1 MKKRILAIFLCL
13 ILTVSLATAV
23 AAESIVIPPGGF
35 FPQPNVPNTPIQ
47 PEPDD
52 TPVPDNTTM
61 MLQIPIGKVVT
72 LGGNTAPQRT
82 TFTFN
87 ATPSDE
93 RYGHSSSTGLWDV
106 RNYTVSVNGEGTFNC
121 VMTIQIEKA
130 DFHFLTDNHGFF
142 ITETDDEQPGWKY
155 DETRWFLQP
164 HYEWN
169 DAAGEYQQPGGW
181 DCYNKFTVRNGRV
194 SFNPDDAQGGLGFV
208 NLYTENTA
216 PVTEPTYKPATLNK
230 TDHFAFLKGYP
241 GGGFAPGKNM
251 SRAEVT
257 TMFARLLTEQM
268 EANKSYPASFS
279 DVTSAH
285 WAANYIGYMEQF
297 GIVRGYSNGTF
308 RPNAP
313 ITRAEFAAI
322 CCRFEQLTD
331 GAAAFTD
338 VPASHWAA
346 KSIAYAATRGWVT
359 GYADGTFKPGN
370 NITRAEVAAVTCR
383 LLERSADIEYIRAHL
398 KELPRVFAD
407 MNEQHW
413 AYWYVMEAANGHDYT
428 KSGNTETWL
437 RTYP

>member
-1 MKKRILAIFLCL
+1 MRKQILAIFLCL

-23 AAESIVIPPGGF
+23 AAEEFTVTLPPESNF
-35 FPQPNVPNTPIQ
+35 LPLNRPEQ

-52 TPVPDNTTM
+52 ENWIVT
-61 MLQIPIGKVVT
+61 LQIPIIKIVE
-72 LGGNTAPQRT
+72 LGGNSSPAQT
-82 TFTFN
+82 TFTFY
-87 ATPSDE
+87 ATPSDQ
-93 RYGHSSSTGLWDV
+93 RYGRSSETGLWEV
-106 RNYTVSVNGEGTFNC
+106 QNCTVSVNGEGTFNC
-121 VMTIQIEKA
+121 VMTIRIDKR
-130 DFHFLTDNHGFF
+130 DFHYLTDNHGIF
-142 ITETDDEQPGWKY
+142 IGEAYDGQNGWTY
-155 DETRWFLQP
+155 DKTRWFLQP
-164 HYEWN
+164 HYELREDPYEDPWT
-169 DAAGEYQQPGGW
+169 GSW
-181 DCYNKFTVRNGRV
+181 DCYNKFEVTEDGVR
-194 SFNPDDAQGGLGFV
+194 FDPDDAQGGLGFV
-208 NLYTENTA
+208 NTYTENT
-216 PVTEPTYKPATLNK
+216 YKTATLNK

-383 LLERSADIEYIRAHL
+383 LLERNADKEYIRAHL

>member
-13 ILTVSLATAV
+13 ILSLTLAAAV
-23 AAESIVIPPGGF
+23 AAEEFIVILPPGSNIL
-35 FPQPNVPNTPIQ
+35 PPNQPEQ

-52 TPVPDNTTM
+52 EDRIVT
-61 MLQIPIGKVVT
+61 LQIPITKVVT

-93 RYGHSSSTGLWDV
+93 RYGRSSDTGLWEV
-106 RNYTVSVNGEGTFNC
+106 RNCTVSVSGEGTFNC
-121 VMTIQIEKA
+121 VMTIRIEKE
-130 DFHFLTDNHGFF
+130 DFHFLTDKEGII
-142 ITETDDEQPGWKY
+142 ITETDDEQPGWTY
-155 DETRWFLQP
+155 DETSWFIQP

-169 DAAGEYQQPGGW
+169 DNKLKWTGSW
-181 DCYNKFTVRNGRV
+181 DCYNDFKVTEDGVL
-194 SFNPDDAQGGLGFV
+194 FNRDEATGGLGFV
-208 NLYTENTA
+208 NTYTENT
-216 PVTEPTYKPATLNK
+216 YKTATLNK

-241 GGGFAPGKNM
+241 GGGFAPGRNM

-297 GIVRGYSNGTF
+297 GIVRGYSDGTF

-331 GAAAFTD
+331 GTAAFTD

-383 LLERSADIEYIRAHL
+383 LLERNADKEYIRAHL

-413 AYWYVMEAANGHDYT
+413 AYWYAMEAANGHDYT
-428 KSGNTETWL
+428 KSGNAETWL

>member
-1 MKKRILAIFLCL
+1 MRKRILAIFLCL
-13 ILTVSLATAV
+13 ILAVSLATAV
-23 AAESIVIPPGGF
+23 AAEEFTVTLPPESNF
-35 FPQPNVPNTPIQ
+35 LPLNRPEQ

-52 TPVPDNTTM
+52 EDRIVT
-61 MLQIPIGKVVT
+61 LQIPIIKIVE
-72 LGGNTAPQRT
+72 LGGNSPPAQT
-82 TFTFN
+82 TFTFY
-87 ATPSDE
+87 ATPSDQ
-93 RYGHSSSTGLWDV
+93 RYGRSSDTGLWEV
-106 RNYTVSVNGEGTFNC
+106 QNCTVTVNGEGTFNC
-121 VMTIQIEKA
+121 VMTIRIDKR
-130 DFHFLTDNHGFF
+130 DFHYLTDNHGIF
-142 ITETDDEQPGWKY
+142 IGEAYDGQNGWTY
-155 DETRWFLQP
+155 DKTRWFLQP
-164 HYEWN
+164 HYELREDPYEDPWT
-169 DAAGEYQQPGGW
+169 GSW
-181 DCYNKFTVRNGRV
+181 DCYNKFKVTEDGVNV
-194 SFNPDDAQGGLGFV
+194 DPKDAQRGLGFV
-208 NLYTENTA
+208 NTYTENT
-216 PVTEPTYKPATLNK
+216 YKTATLNK

-297 GIVRGYSNGTF
+297 GIVRGYSDGTF

-331 GAAAFTD
+331 GAATFTD

-346 KSIAYAATRGWVT
+346 KSIAYAAKRGWVT

-383 LLERSADIEYIRAHL
+383 LLERSADEAYIRAHL
-398 KELPRVFAD
+398 KEMPRVFAD

-413 AYWYVMEAANGHDYT
+413 AYWYAMEAANGHDYT
-428 KSGNTETWL
+428 RSGNAETWL

>member
-1 MKKRILAIFLCL
+1 MKKRILALFLCL
-13 ILTVSLATAV
+13 ILTVSLTTF
-23 AAESIVIPPGGF
+23 AAADYTVVIPPGGNYL
-35 FPQPNVPNTPIQ
+35 PPNMPNQPEI
-47 PEPDD
+47 EPDD
-52 TPVPDNTTM
+52 TPVPDDTTM
-61 MLQIPIGKVVT
+61 TLQIPITKVVT

-87 ATPSDE
+87 ATPSNPE
-93 RYGHSSSTGLWDV
+93 YGRNSDTGLWDV
-106 RNYTVSVNGEGTFNC
+106 RNCTVSVNGEGTFNC
-121 VMTIQIEKA
+121 VMTIRIEKE
-130 DFHFLTDNHGFF
+130 DSHFLTDKEGII
-142 ITETDDEQPGWKY
+142 ITETDDEQPGWTY
-155 DETRWFLQP
+155 DETRWFIQP
-164 HYEWN
+164 HYELN
-169 DAAGEYQQPGGW
+169 ENGTEYKRTGGW
-181 DCYNKFTVRNGRV
+181 DCYNKFEVTEDGVIFDR
-194 SFNPDDAQGGLGFV
+194 DDAQGGLGFI
-208 NLYTENTA
+208 NTYTENT
-216 PVTEPTYKPATLNK
+216 YKTATLNK
-230 TDHFAFLKGYP
+230 TDHFAFLNGYP
-241 GGGFAPGKNM
+241 DGGFAPGRNM

-297 GIVRGYSNGTF
+297 GIVRGYSDGTF

-322 CCRFEQLTD
+322 CCRFEKLTS
-331 GAAAFTD
+331 GTVTFSD

-383 LLERSADIEYIRAHL
+383 LLERSADKEYIRAHL

-413 AYWYVMEAANGHDYT
+413 AYWYAMEAANGHDYT

>member
-1 MKKRILAIFLCL
+1 MRKRILAIFLCL
-13 ILTVSLATAV
+13 ILSLTLAAAV
-23 AAESIVIPPGGF
+23 AAEDFIVILPPGSNIL
-35 FPQPNVPNTPIQ
+35 PPNQPEQ

-52 TPVPDNTTM
+52 ENWIVT
-61 MLQIPIGKVVT
+61 LQIPITKVVE
-72 LGGNTAPQRT
+72 LGGNSSPAQT
-82 TFTFN
+82 TFTFY
-87 ATPSDE
+87 ATPSDQH
-93 RYGHSSSTGLWDV
+93 YGRSSDTGLWEV
-106 RNYTVSVNGEGTFNC
+106 QNCTVTVSRGGTFNC
-121 VMTIQIEKA
+121 VMTIRIDKR
-130 DFHFLTDNHGFF
+130 DFHYLTDNHGIF
-142 ITETDDEQPGWKY
+142 IGEAYDGQNGWTY

-169 DAAGEYQQPGGW
+169 DAINEYEWTGGW

-208 NLYTENTA
+208 NTYTENT
-216 PVTEPTYKPATLNK
+216 YKTATLNK

-297 GIVRGYSNGTF
+297 GIVRGYSDGTF

-331 GAAAFTD
+331 GAATFTD

-346 KSIAYAATRGWVT
+346 KSIAYAAKRGWVT

-383 LLERSADIEYIRAHL
+383 LLERSADEAYIRAHL
-398 KELPRVFAD
+398 KEMPRVFAD

-413 AYWYVMEAANGHDYT
+413 AYWYAMEAANGHDYT
-428 KSGNTETWL
+428 RSGNAETWL

>member
-1 MKKRILAIFLCL
+1 MRKRILAIFLFL
-13 ILTVSLATAV
+13 ILTVSLTTF
-23 AAESIVIPPGGF
+23 AAADYTVVIPPGGNYL
-35 FPQPNVPNTPIQ
+35 PPNMPNQ
-47 PEPDD
+47 PEIEPDY
-52 TPVPDNTTM
+52 TPVPDDTTM
-61 MLQIPIGKVVT
+61 TLQIPIGKVVT

-87 ATPSDE
+87 ATPSNPE
-93 RYGHSSSTGLWDV
+93 YGRSSDAGLWEV
-106 RNYTVSVNGEGTFNC
+106 RNCTVSVNGEGTFNC
-121 VMTIQIEKA
+121 VMTIRIEKE
-130 DFHFLTDNHGFF
+130 DFRPLEDKDGII
-142 ITETDDEQPGWKY
+142 ITETDDEQPGWTY

-164 HYEWN
+164 HYELREDPYEDPWTG
-169 DAAGEYQQPGGW
+169 DW
-181 DCYNKFTVRNGRV
+181 DCYNDFKVTEDGVL
-194 SFNPDDAQGGLGFV
+194 FNRDEATGGLGFV
-208 NLYTENTA
+208 NTYTENT
-216 PVTEPTYKPATLNK
+216 YKTATLNK

-297 GIVRGYSNGTF
+297 GIVRGYSDGTF

-331 GAAAFTD
+331 GTAAFTD

-383 LLERSADIEYIRAHL
+383 LLERSADKEYIRAHL
-398 KELPRVFAD
+398 KELPRVFSD
-407 MNEQHW
+407 LNEQHW
-413 AYWYVMEAANGHDYT
+413 AYWYAMEAANGHDYT

>member
-13 ILTVSLATAV
+13 ILTVSLAAAV
-23 AAESIVIPPGGF
+23 AAEDLTVTLPPNIL
-35 FPQPNVPNTPIQ
+35 PPNMPNQPEI
-47 PEPDD
+47 EPDD
-52 TPVPDNTTM
+52 TLVPDDTTIT
-61 MLQIPIGKVVT
+61 LQIPITKVVT

-82 TFTFN
+82 TFSFN
-87 ATPSDE
+87 AIPS
-93 RYGHSSSTGLWDV
+93 YGPNYGYNSSTGLWDV
-106 RNYTVSVNGEGTFNC
+106 RNCTVSVTGEGAFNC
-121 VMTIQIEKA
+121 VMTIRIEKA
-130 DFHFLTDNHGFF
+130 DLRDLTDLHGIF
-142 ITETDDEQPGWKY
+142 ITETDDEQPGWTY
-155 DETRWFLQP
+155 DKTRWFLQP
-164 HYEWN
+164 HYELREDPYEDPWT
-169 DAAGEYQQPGGW
+169 GGW
-181 DCYNKFTVRNGRV
+181 DCYNKFKVTEDGVHVDPN
-194 SFNPDDAQGGLGFV
+194 DALGGLGFV
-208 NLYTENTA
+208 NTYTENT
-216 PVTEPTYKPATLNK
+216 YKTATLNK

-297 GIVRGYSNGTF
+297 GIVRGYSDGTF

-322 CCRFEQLTD
+322 CCRFEKLTS
-331 GAAAFTD
+331 GTVTFSD

-383 LLERSADIEYIRAHL
+383 LLERNADKEYIRAHL
-398 KELPRVFAD
+398 KELPRVFSD
-407 MNEQHW
+407 LNEQHW
-413 AYWYVMEAANGHDYT
+413 AYWYAMEAANGHDYT
-428 KSGNTETWL
+428 KSGNAETWL

>member
-13 ILTVSLATAV
+13 ILTLSLATAV
-23 AAESIVIPPGGF
+23 AAENIVIPLPEGVL
-35 FPQPNVPNTPIQ
+35 PNVPNNPIQ

-52 TPVPDNTTM
+52 TPVPNDTTM
-61 MLQIPIGKVVT
+61 TLQIPITKVVT

-87 ATPSDE
+87 ATPSNPE
-93 RYGHSSSTGLWDV
+93 YGRNSDTGLWDV
-106 RNYTVSVNGEGTFNC
+106 RNCTVSVNGEGTFNC
-121 VMTIQIEKA
+121 VMTIRIEKE
-130 DFHFLTDNHGFF
+130 DFRPLEDKDGII
-142 ITETDDEQPGWKY
+142 ITETDDEQPGWTY
-155 DETRWFLQP
+155 DETRWFIQP
-164 HYEWN
+164 HYELN
-169 DAAGEYQQPGGW
+169 ENGTEYKWTGGW
-181 DCYNKFTVRNGRV
+181 DCYNKFEVTEDGVIFDR
-194 SFNPDDAQGGLGFV
+194 DDAQGGLGFV
-208 NLYTENTA
+208 NTYTENT
-216 PVTEPTYKPATLNK
+216 YKTATLNK

-241 GGGFAPGKNM
+241 DGGFAPGRNM

-297 GIVRGYSNGTF
+297 GIVRGYSDGTF

-322 CCRFEQLTD
+322 CCRFEKLTS
-331 GAAAFTD
+331 GTVTFSD

-383 LLERSADIEYIRAHL
+383 LLERNADKEYIRAHL

-413 AYWYVMEAANGHDYT
+413 AYWYAMEASNGHDYT

>member
-13 ILTVSLATAV
+13 ILTVSLATF
-23 AAESIVIPPGGF
+23 AAADFIVVPPPGGNF
-35 FPQPNVPNTPIQ
+35 LPPNMPNQPEI
-47 PEPDD
+47 EPDD
-52 TPVPDNTTM
+52 TPVPNDTTIT
-61 MLQIPIGKVVT
+61 LQIPIGKVVT

-93 RYGHSSSTGLWDV
+93 RYGRSSDAGLWEV
-106 RNYTVSVNGEGTFNC
+106 RNCTVSVNGEGTFGC
-121 VMTIQIEKA
+121 VMTIRIEKE
-130 DFHFLTDNHGFF
+130 DFHFLTDNHGIF
-142 ITETDDEQPGWKY
+142 ITETDDEQSGWTY
-155 DETRWFLQP
+155 DKTRWFLQP
-164 HYEWN
+164 HYELN
-169 DAAGEYQQPGGW
+169 DAINEYEWTGGW
-181 DCYNKFTVRNGRV
+181 DCYNKFDVTEDCVNV
-194 SFNPDDAQGGLGFV
+194 NPDDAQGGLGFI
-208 NLYTENTA
+208 NTYTENA
-216 PVTEPTYKPATLNK
+216 YKTATLNK
-230 TDHFAFLKGYP
+230 TDHFAFLNGYP
-241 GGGFAPGKNM
+241 GGGFAPGRNM

-268 EANKSYPASFS
+268 EPDKTYPSTFT

-297 GIVRGYSNGTF
+297 RIVRGYKDGTF

-331 GAAAFTD
+331 GTAAFTD

-346 KSIAYAATRGWVT
+346 KPIAYAATRGWVT

-383 LLERSADIEYIRAHL
+383 LLERSADKEYIRAHL
-398 KELPRVFAD
+398 KELPRVFTD
-407 MNEQHW
+407 MNEQNW
-413 AYWYVMEAANGHDYT
+413 AYWYAMEAANGHDYT
-428 KSGNTETWL
+428 KSGKTETWL
-437 RTYP
+437 RTYR

>member
-1 MKKRILAIFLCL
+1 MKNMKKQILAIFLFL
-13 ILTVSLATAV
+13 ILTVSLAAAV
-23 AAESIVIPPGGF
+23 AAEDFTVTLPPNIL
-35 FPQPNVPNTPIQ
+35 PPNMPNQ
-47 PEPDD
+47 PEIKPDYTTVPDD
-52 TPVPDNTTM
+52 TTIT
-61 MLQIPIGKVVT
+61 LQIPITKVVT

-93 RYGHSSSTGLWDV
+93 RYGRSSDTGLWEV
-106 RNYTVSVNGEGTFNC
+106 RNCTVSVSGEGTFNC
-121 VMTIQIEKA
+121 VMTIQIDRS
-130 DFHFLTDNHGFF
+130 DFFALTDNQGIFVV
-142 ITETDDEQPGWKY
+142 ETNDEQSGWTY

-164 HYEWN
+164 HQEWN
-169 DAAGEYQQPGGW
+169 YAAGEYQKTGGW
-181 DCYNKFTVRNGRV
+181 DCYNKFTVRNGSV
-194 SFNPDDAQGGLGFV
+194 SFDRDNAQGGLGFV
-208 NLYTENTA
+208 NTYTENT
-216 PVTEPTYKPATLNK
+216 YKTATLNK

-297 GIVRGYSNGTF
+297 GIVRGYSDGTF

-331 GAAAFTD
+331 GAATFTD

-346 KSIAYAATRGWVT
+346 KSISYAAKRGWVT

-383 LLERSADIEYIRAHL
+383 LLERSADEAYIRAHL
-398 KELPRVFAD
+398 KEMPRVFAD

-413 AYWYVMEAANGHDYT
+413 AYWYAMEAANGHDYT
-428 KSGNTETWL
+428 KSGNAETWL

>member
-13 ILTVSLATAV
+13 ILTVSLAAAV
-23 AAESIVIPPGGF
+23 AAEDLIVTLPPGNNIL
-35 FPQPNVPNTPIQ
+35 PPNQPWQI
-47 PEPDD
+47 EPGDGD
-52 TPVPDNTTM
+52 RTVT
-61 MLQIPIGKVVT
+61 LQIPIIKVVE
-72 LGGNTAPQRT
+72 LGGNTAPKQT
-82 TFTFN
+82 TFSFY
-87 ATPSDE
+87 AFPSDQA
-93 RYGHSSSTGLWDV
+93 YGYHESGGSGLWDV
-106 RNYTVSVNGEGTFNC
+106 QNCTVTVNGAGTFSC
-121 VMTIQIEKA
+121 VMTIQIDRS
-130 DFHFLTDNHGFF
+130 DFFALTDNQGIFVV
-142 ITETDDEQPGWKY
+142 ETNDEQSGWTY

-164 HYEWN
+164 YYEDEWTV
-169 DAAGEYQQPGGW
+169 GW
-181 DCYNKFTVRNGRV
+181 DCYNKFTVRNGSV

-208 NLYTENTA
+208 NTYTENT
-216 PVTEPTYKPATLNK
+216 YKTATLNK

-241 GGGFAPGKNM
+241 DGGFAPGRNM

-268 EANKSYPASFS
+268 EADKTYPASFS

-297 GIVRGYSNGTF
+297 GIVRGYSDGTF

-322 CCRFEQLTD
+322 CCRFEKLTS
-331 GAAAFTD
+331 GTVTFSD

-346 KSIAYAATRGWVT
+346 KSVTYAATRGWVT

-383 LLERSADIEYIRAHL
+383 LLERSADEAYIRAHL

-413 AYWYVMEAANGHDYT
+413 AYWYAMEASNGHDYT
-428 KSGNTETWL
+428 KSGNAETWL

>member
-13 ILTVSLATAV
+13 ILTVSLAAAV
-23 AAESIVIPPGGF
+23 AAEDLIVTLPPGNNIL
-35 FPQPNVPNTPIQ
+35 PPNRPEQ
-47 PEPDD
+47 PETDD
-52 TPVPDNTTM
+52 ENRIMT
-61 MLQIPIGKVVT
+61 LQIPIIKVVE
-72 LGGNTAPQRT
+72 LGGNTAPKQT
-82 TFTFN
+82 TFSFY
-87 ATPSDE
+87 AFPSDQA
-93 RYGHSSSTGLWDV
+93 YGYHESGGSGLWDV
-106 RNYTVSVNGEGTFNC
+106 QNCTVTVNGAGTFSC
-121 VMTIQIEKA
+121 VMTIQIDRS
-130 DFHFLTDNHGFF
+130 DFFALTDNQGIFVV
-142 ITETDDEQPGWKY
+142 ETNDEQSGWTY

-164 HYEWN
+164 YYEDEWTV
-169 DAAGEYQQPGGW
+169 GW
-181 DCYNKFTVRNGRV
+181 DCYNKFTVRNGSV

-208 NLYTENTA
+208 NTYTENT
-216 PVTEPTYKPATLNK
+216 YKTATLNK

-241 GGGFAPGKNM
+241 DGGFAPGRNM

-268 EANKSYPASFS
+268 EADKTYPASFS

-297 GIVRGYSNGTF
+297 GIVRGYSDGTF

-322 CCRFEQLTD
+322 CCRFEKLTS
-331 GAAAFTD
+331 GTVTFSD

-346 KSIAYAATRGWVT
+346 KSVAYAATRGWVT

-383 LLERSADIEYIRAHL
+383 LLERSADEAYIRAHL

-413 AYWYVMEAANGHDYT
+413 AYWYAMEAANGHDYT

>member
-1 MKKRILAIFLCL
+1 MKNMKKRILAIFLCL
-13 ILTVSLATAV
+13 ILTVSLAAAV
-23 AAESIVIPPGGF
+23 AAEEFTVTLPPESNF
-35 FPQPNVPNTPIQ
+35 LPLNRPEQ

-52 TPVPDNTTM
+52 EDRIVT
-61 MLQIPIGKVVT
+61 LQIPIIKIVE
-72 LGGNTAPQRT
+72 LGGNSSPAQT
-82 TFTFN
+82 TFTFY
-87 ATPSDE
+87 ATPSDQ
-93 RYGHSSSTGLWDV
+93 RYGRSSDTGLWEV
-106 RNYTVSVNGEGTFNC
+106 QNCTVTVNGEGTFNC
-121 VMTIQIEKA
+121 VMTIRIDKR
-130 DFHFLTDNHGFF
+130 DFHYLTDNHGIF
-142 ITETDDEQPGWKY
+142 IGEAYDGQNGWTY
-155 DETRWFLQP
+155 DKTRWFLQP
-164 HYEWN
+164 HYELREDPYEDPWT
-169 DAAGEYQQPGGW
+169 GSW
-181 DCYNKFTVRNGRV
+181 DCYNKFEVTEDGVR
-194 SFNPDDAQGGLGFV
+194 FDPDDAQGGLGFV
-208 NLYTENTA
+208 NTYTENT
-216 PVTEPTYKPATLNK
+216 YKTATLNK

-268 EANKSYPASFS
+268 EADKTYPASFS

-297 GIVRGYSNGTF
+297 GIVRGYSDGTF

-383 LLERSADIEYIRAHL
+383 LLERSADEAYIRAHL

-413 AYWYVMEAANGHDYT
+413 AYWYAMEAANGHDYT
-428 KSGNTETWL
+428 KSGNAETWL

>member
-13 ILTVSLATAV
+13 ILTVSLA
-23 AAESIVIPPGGF
+23 AAAAAKNDVITPGGTYTVTDN
-35 FPQPNVPNTPIQ
+35 PSQ

-52 TPVPDNTTM
+52 TPVPNDTTM
-61 MLQIPIGKVVT
+61 TLEIPITKVVT

-87 ATPSDE
+87 ATPSNPE
-93 RYGHSSSTGLWDV
+93 YGRNSDTGLWDV
-106 RNYTVSVNGEGTFNC
+106 RNCTVSVTGEGAFNC
-121 VMTIQIEKA
+121 VMTIRIEKA
-130 DFHFLTDNHGFF
+130 DLRDLTDLHGIF
-142 ITETDDEQPGWKY
+142 ITETDDEQPGWTY

-169 DAAGEYQQPGGW
+169 DAINEYEWTGGW
-181 DCYNKFTVRNGRV
+181 DCYNKFTVRNGSV
-194 SFNPDDAQGGLGFV
+194 SFDRDNAQRGLGFV
-208 NLYTENTA
+208 NTYTENT
-216 PVTEPTYKPATLNK
+216 YKTATLNK

-297 GIVRGYSNGTF
+297 GIVRGYSDGTF

-322 CCRFEQLTD
+322 CCRFEKLTS
-331 GAAAFTD
+331 GTVTFSD

-346 KSIAYAATRGWVT
+346 KSIAYAAKRGWVT

-383 LLERSADIEYIRAHL
+383 LLERSADKEYIRAHL

>member
-23 AAESIVIPPGGF
+23 AAEYYTFDIPPGVII
-35 FPQPNVPNTPIQ
+35 PQPNVPYNPGQ

-52 TPVPDNTTM
+52 TPVPDDTTIT
-61 MLQIPIGKVVT
+61 LQIPITKVVE
-72 LGGNTAPQRT
+72 LGGNTAPKQT
-82 TFTFN
+82 TFSFY
-87 ATPSDE
+87 AIPSDPSYG
-93 RYGHSSSTGLWDV
+93 RYESGGSGLWDV
-106 RNYTVSVNGEGTFNC
+106 QNCTVTVNGAGTFSC
-121 VMTIQIEKA
+121 VMTIQIDRR
-130 DFHFLTDNHGFF
+130 DFFALTDNQGIFVV
-142 ITETDDEQPGWKY
+142 ETNDEQNGWTY
-155 DETRWFLQP
+155 DATRWFLQP
-164 HYEWN
+164 HYELSEDSYGDQWT
-169 DAAGEYQQPGGW
+169 GSW
-181 DCYNKFTVRNGRV
+181 DCYNKFEAMEGSVHV
-194 SFNPDDAQGGLGFV
+194 DPDDALGGLGFV
-208 NLYTENTA
+208 NTYTENT
-216 PVTEPTYKPATLNK
+216 YKTATLNK

-241 GGGFAPGKNM
+241 GGGFAPGRNM

-279 DVTSAH
+279 DVTSTH

-297 GIVRGYSNGTF
+297 GIVRGYNDGTF

-331 GAAAFTD
+331 GTAAFTD

-383 LLERSADIEYIRAHL
+383 LLERSADKEYIRAHL

-413 AYWYVMEAANGHDYT
+413 AYWYAMEASNGHDYT
-428 KSGNTETWL
+428 KSGNAETWL

>member
-13 ILTVSLATAV
+13 ILTVSLATAA
-23 AAESIVIPPGGF
+23 AAEEFTVTLPPEINF
-35 FPQPNVPNTPIQ
+35 LPPNRPEQ

-52 TPVPDNTTM
+52 EDRIVT
-61 MLQIPIGKVVT
+61 LQIPITKVVE
-72 LGGNTAPQRT
+72 LEGNTAPKQT
-82 TFTFN
+82 TFSFY
-87 ATPSDE
+87 AFASDPSYG
-93 RYGHSSSTGLWDV
+93 RYESGGSGLWEV
-106 RNYTVSVNGEGTFNC
+106 QNCTVSVSGEGAFNC
-121 VMTIQIEKA
+121 VMTIRIEQE
-130 DFHFLTDNHGFF
+130 DLRDLTDLHGIF
-142 ITETDDEQPGWKY
+142 ITETDDEQPGWTY

-169 DAAGEYQQPGGW
+169 DAINEYEWTGGW
-181 DCYNKFTVRNGRV
+181 DCYNKFTVRNGSV
-194 SFNPDDAQGGLGFV
+194 SFDRDNAQRGLGFV
-208 NLYTENTA
+208 NTYTENT
-216 PVTEPTYKPATLNK
+216 YKTATLNK

-297 GIVRGYSNGTF
+297 GIVRGYSDGTF

-331 GAAAFTD
+331 GTATFTD

-359 GYADGTFKPGN
+359 GYADGTFKPNN
-370 NITRAEVAAVTCR
+370 NITRAEVSAVTCR
-383 LLERSADIEYIRAHL
+383 LLERNADKEYIRAHL

-413 AYWYVMEAANGHDYT
+413 AYWYAMEAANGHDYT

>member
-13 ILTVSLATAV
+13 ILTVSLATAA
-23 AAESIVIPPGGF
+23 AAEEFTVTLPPEINF
-35 FPQPNVPNTPIQ
+35 LPPNRPEQ

-52 TPVPDNTTM
+52 EDRIVT
-61 MLQIPIGKVVT
+61 LQIPITKVVE
-72 LGGNTAPQRT
+72 LEGNTAPKQT
-82 TFTFN
+82 TFSFY
-87 ATPSDE
+87 AFASDPSYG
-93 RYGHSSSTGLWDV
+93 RYESGGSGLWEV
-106 RNYTVSVNGEGTFNC
+106 QNCTVSVSGEGAFNC
-121 VMTIQIEKA
+121 VMTIRIEQE
-130 DFHFLTDNHGFF
+130 DLRDLTDLHGIF
-142 ITETDDEQPGWKY
+142 ITETDDEQPGWTY

-169 DAAGEYQQPGGW
+169 DAINEYEWTGGW
-181 DCYNKFTVRNGRV
+181 DCYNKFTVRNGSV
-194 SFNPDDAQGGLGFV
+194 SFDRDNAQRGLGFV
-208 NLYTENTA
+208 NTYTENT
-216 PVTEPTYKPATLNK
+216 YKTATLNK

-297 GIVRGYSNGTF
+297 GIVRGYSDGTF

-331 GAAAFTD
+331 GAATFTD

-346 KSIAYAATRGWVT
+346 KSISYAAKRGWVT

-383 LLERSADIEYIRAHL
+383 LLERSADEAYIRAHL
-398 KELPRVFAD
+398 KEMPRVFAD

-413 AYWYVMEAANGHDYT
+413 AYWYAMEAANGHDYT
-428 KSGNTETWL
+428 KSGNAETWL

>member
-1 MKKRILAIFLCL
+1 MRKRILAIFLCL
-13 ILTVSLATAV
+13 ILTLSLAAAA
-23 AAESIVIPPGGF
+23 AAEDSTVTLPPGSNF
-35 FPQPNVPNTPIQ
+35 LPPNRPEQ

-52 TPVPDNTTM
+52 EDRIVT
-61 MLQIPIGKVVT
+61 LQIPIIKIVE
-72 LGGNTAPQRT
+72 LGGNTAPKQT
-82 TFTFN
+82 TFSFY
-87 ATPSDE
+87 AFPSDPSYG
-93 RYGHSSSTGLWDV
+93 RYEAGGSGLWDV
-106 RNYTVSVNGEGTFNC
+106 QNCTVTVNGAGTFSC
-121 VMTIQIEKA
+121 VMTIQIDRS
-130 DFHFLTDNHGFF
+130 DFFALTDNQGIFVV
-142 ITETDDEQPGWKY
+142 ETNDEQSGWTY

-164 HYEWN
+164 YYEDEWTV
-169 DAAGEYQQPGGW
+169 GW
-181 DCYNKFTVRNGRV
+181 DCYNKFTVRNGSV

-208 NLYTENTA
+208 NTYTENT
-216 PVTEPTYKPATLNK
+216 YKTATLNK

-241 GGGFAPGKNM
+241 DGGFAPGRNM

-257 TMFARLLTEQM
+257 TMYARLLTEQM
-268 EANKSYPASFS
+268 EAGKTYPASFS

-285 WAANYIGYMEQF
+285 WAAKYIGYMEQF
-297 GIVRGYSNGTF
+297 GIVRGYSDGTF

-322 CCRFEQLTD
+322 CCRFEKLTS
-331 GAAAFTD
+331 GTVTFSD

-346 KSIAYAATRGWVT
+346 KSVAYAATRGWVT

-383 LLERSADIEYIRAHL
+383 LLERSADEAYIRAHL

-413 AYWYVMEAANGHDYT
+413 AYWYAMEAANGHDYT
-428 KSGNTETWL
+428 KSGNAETWL

>member
-1 MKKRILAIFLCL
+1 MKNMKKRILAIFLCL
-13 ILTVSLATAV
+13 ILTVSLAAAV
-23 AAESIVIPPGGF
+23 AAEDFTVTLPPNIL
-35 FPQPNVPNTPIQ
+35 PPNMPNQ
-47 PEPDD
+47 PEIEPDHTTVPDD
-52 TPVPDNTTM
+52 TTIT
-61 MLQIPIGKVVT
+61 LQIPITKVVT

-93 RYGHSSSTGLWDV
+93 RYGRSSDAGLWEV
-106 RNYTVSVNGEGTFNC
+106 RNCTVSVSGEGTFNC
-121 VMTIQIEKA
+121 VMTIRIEKE
-130 DFHFLTDNHGFF
+130 DFHFLTDKEGII
-142 ITETDDEQPGWKY
+142 ITETDDEQLGWTY
-155 DETRWFLQP
+155 DETSWFLQP

-169 DAAGEYQQPGGW
+169 ENIHEYEWTGGW
-181 DCYNKFTVRNGRV
+181 DCYNVEVTEGGVL
-194 SFNPDDAQGGLGFV
+194 FNRDDAKRGLGFV
-208 NLYTENTA
+208 NTYTENT
-216 PVTEPTYKPATLNK
+216 YKTATLNK

-297 GIVRGYSNGTF
+297 GIVRGYSDGTF

-331 GAAAFTD
+331 GAATFTD

-346 KSIAYAATRGWVT
+346 KSIAYAAKRGWVT

-383 LLERSADIEYIRAHL
+383 LLERSADEAYIRAHL

-413 AYWYVMEAANGHDYT
+413 AYWYAMEAANGHDYT
-428 KSGNTETWL
+428 RSGNAETWL

>member
-13 ILTVSLATAV
+13 ILTVSLAAAA
-23 AAESIVIPPGGF
+23 AAEEFTVTLPPESNF
-35 FPQPNVPNTPIQ
+35 LPLNRPEQ

-52 TPVPDNTTM
+52 EDRIVT
-61 MLQIPIGKVVT
+61 LQIPIIKIVE
-72 LGGNTAPQRT
+72 LGGNSSPAQT
-82 TFTFN
+82 TFTFY
-87 ATPSDE
+87 ATPSDQ
-93 RYGHSSSTGLWDV
+93 RYGRSSDTGLWEV
-106 RNYTVSVNGEGTFNC
+106 QNCTVTVNGEGTFNC
-121 VMTIQIEKA
+121 VMTIRIDKR
-130 DFHFLTDNHGFF
+130 DFHYLTDNHGIF
-142 ITETDDEQPGWKY
+142 IGEAYDGQNGWTY
-155 DETRWFLQP
+155 DKTRWFLQP
-164 HYEWN
+164 HYELREDPYEDPWT
-169 DAAGEYQQPGGW
+169 GSW
-181 DCYNKFTVRNGRV
+181 DCYNKFEVTEDGVLFDR
-194 SFNPDDAQGGLGFV
+194 DAAQGGLGFV
-208 NLYTENTA
+208 NTYTENT
-216 PVTEPTYKPATLNK
+216 YKTATLNK

-297 GIVRGYSNGTF
+297 GIVRGYSDGTF

-331 GAAAFTD
+331 GAATFTD

-346 KSIAYAATRGWVT
+346 KSIAYAAKRGWVT

-383 LLERSADIEYIRAHL
+383 LLERSADEAYIRAHL

-413 AYWYVMEAANGHDYT
+413 AYWYAMEAANGHDYT
-428 KSGNTETWL
+428 RSGNAETWL

>member
-13 ILTVSLATAV
+13 ILTLSLAAAV
-23 AAESIVIPPGGF
+23 AAKNDVIQPGGTYIIV
-35 FPQPNVPNTPIQ
+35 PENPSQPG
-47 PEPDD
+47 PDD
-52 TPVPDNTTM
+52 TPVPNDTTM
-61 MLQIPIGKVVT
+61 TLQIPIGKVVT

-87 ATPSDE
+87 ATPSNPE
-93 RYGHSSSTGLWDV
+93 YGHSSNTGLWDV
-106 RNYTVSVNGEGTFNC
+106 RNCTVSVNGEGTFNC
-121 VMTIQIEKA
+121 VMTIRIEKE
-130 DFHFLTDNHGFF
+130 DFHFLTDKEGII
-142 ITETDDEQPGWKY
+142 ITETDDEQPGWTY
-155 DETRWFLQP
+155 DETSWFIQP

-169 DAAGEYQQPGGW
+169 DNKLEWTGGW
-181 DCYNKFTVRNGRV
+181 DCYNKFEVTEGGVLFDR
-194 SFNPDDAQGGLGFV
+194 DEAKGGLGFV
-208 NLYTENTA
+208 NTYTENT
-216 PVTEPTYKPATLNK
+216 YKTATLNK

-297 GIVRGYSNGTF
+297 GIVRGYSDGTF

-322 CCRFEQLTD
+322 CCRFEKLTS
-331 GAAAFTD
+331 GTVTFSD

-346 KSIAYAATRGWVT
+346 KSVTYAATRGWVT

-383 LLERSADIEYIRAHL
+383 LLERNADKEYIRAHL
-398 KELPRVFAD
+398 KELPRVFSD
-407 MNEQHW
+407 LNEQHW
-413 AYWYVMEAANGHDYT
+413 AYWYAMEAANGHDYT

>member
-1 MKKRILAIFLCL
+1 MKKRILALFLCL

-23 AAESIVIPPGGF
+23 AAENIVIPLPEGVL
-35 FPQPNVPNTPIQ
+35 PNVHNNPSQ

-52 TPVPDNTTM
+52 TPVPNDTTM
-61 MLQIPIGKVVT
+61 TLQIPITKVVT

-87 ATPSDE
+87 ATPSNPE
-93 RYGHSSSTGLWDV
+93 YGRNSDTGLWDV
-106 RNYTVSVNGEGTFNC
+106 RNCTVSVNGEGTFNC
-121 VMTIQIEKA
+121 VMTIRIEKE
-130 DFHFLTDNHGFF
+130 DFRPLEDKDGII
-142 ITETDDEQPGWKY
+142 ITETDDEQPGWTY
-155 DETRWFLQP
+155 DETRWFIQP
-164 HYEWN
+164 HYELN
-169 DAAGEYQQPGGW
+169 ENGTEYKWTGGW
-181 DCYNKFTVRNGRV
+181 DCYNKFEVTEDGVIFDR
-194 SFNPDDAQGGLGFV
+194 DAAQGGLGFV
-208 NLYTENTA
+208 NTYTENT
-216 PVTEPTYKPATLNK
+216 YKTATLNK

-297 GIVRGYSNGTF
+297 GIVRGYSDGTF

-322 CCRFEQLTD
+322 CCRFEKLTS
-331 GAAAFTD
+331 GTVTFSD

-346 KSIAYAATRGWVT
+346 KSIAYAAKRGWVT

-383 LLERSADIEYIRAHL
+383 LLERSADKEYIRAHL
-398 KELPRVFAD
+398 KELPRVFSD
-407 MNEQHW
+407 LNEQHW
-413 AYWYVMEAANGHDYT
+413 AYWYAMEASNGHDYT

>member
-23 AAESIVIPPGGF
+23 AAEYYTFDIPPGVII
-35 FPQPNVPNTPIQ
+35 PQPNVPYNPGQ

-52 TPVPDNTTM
+52 MPVPNDTTIT
-61 MLQIPIGKVVT
+61 LQIPITKVVT
-72 LGGNTAPQRT
+72 LGGNTAPQQT
-82 TFTFN
+82 TFTFD

-93 RYGHSSSTGLWDV
+93 RYGRSSDTGLWDV
-106 RNYTVSVNGEGTFNC
+106 RNCTVSVNGEGTFNC
-121 VMTIQIEKA
+121 VMTIRIEKE
-130 DFHFLTDNHGFF
+130 DFHFLTDKEGII
-142 ITETDDEQPGWKY
+142 ITETDGEQPGWTY
-155 DETRWFLQP
+155 DTTRWFLQP
-164 HYEWN
+164 QYKWS
-169 DAAGEYQQPGGW
+169 DAAREYKWTGGW
-181 DCYNKFTVRNGRV
+181 NCYSKFEVKEDGVHVDPN
-194 SFNPDDAQGGLGFV
+194 DAQGGLGFV
-208 NLYTENTA
+208 NTYTENT
-216 PVTEPTYKPATLNK
+216 YKTATLNK

-241 GGGFAPGKNM
+241 GGGFAPGRNM

-297 GIVRGYSNGTF
+297 GIVRGYSDGTF

-322 CCRFEQLTD
+322 CCRFEKLTS
-331 GAAAFTD
+331 GTVTFSD

-383 LLERSADIEYIRAHL
+383 LLERNADKEYIRAHL

-413 AYWYVMEAANGHDYT
+413 AYWYAMEAANGHDYT
-428 KSGNTETWL
+428 KSGNAETWL

>member
-13 ILTVSLATAV
+13 ILTVSLAAAV
-23 AAESIVIPPGGF
+23 AAEEFTVTLPPESNF
-35 FPQPNVPNTPIQ
+35 LPSNRPEQ

-52 TPVPDNTTM
+52 EDRIVT
-61 MLQIPIGKVVT
+61 LQIPITKVVE
-72 LGGNTAPQRT
+72 LGGNTAPKQT
-82 TFTFN
+82 TFSFY
-87 ATPSDE
+87 AFASDPSYG
-93 RYGHSSSTGLWDV
+93 RYESGGSGLWDV
-106 RNYTVSVNGEGTFNC
+106 QNCTVTVNGAGTFSC
-121 VMTIQIEKA
+121 VMTIRIEKE
-130 DFHFLTDNHGFF
+130 DFHFLTDKEGII
-142 ITETDDEQPGWKY
+142 ITETDDEQPGWTY
-155 DETRWFLQP
+155 DETSWFLQP

-169 DAAGEYQQPGGW
+169 ENIRQYKWTGDW
-181 DCYNKFTVRNGRV
+181 DCYNVEVTEGGVLFDR
-194 SFNPDDAQGGLGFV
+194 DDAKGGLGFV
-208 NLYTENTA
+208 NTYTENT
-216 PVTEPTYKPATLNK
+216 YKTATLNK

-297 GIVRGYSNGTF
+297 GIVRGYSDGTF

-331 GAAAFTD
+331 GAATFTD

-346 KSIAYAATRGWVT
+346 KSIAYAAKRGWVT

-383 LLERSADIEYIRAHL
+383 LLERSADEAYIRAHL
-398 KELPRVFAD
+398 KEMPRVFAD

-413 AYWYVMEAANGHDYT
+413 AYWYAMEAANGHDYT

>member
-1 MKKRILAIFLCL
+1 MRKRILAIFLCL
-13 ILTVSLATAV
+13 ILTLSLAAAV
-23 AAESIVIPPGGF
+23 AAEDFTVTLPPGSNF
-35 FPQPNVPNTPIQ
+35 LPPNRPEQPA
-47 PEPDD
+47 PDD
-52 TPVPDNTTM
+52 EDRIVT
-61 MLQIPIGKVVT
+61 LQIPIIKIVE
-72 LGGNTAPQRT
+72 LGGNSSPAQT
-82 TFTFN
+82 TFTFY
-87 ATPSDE
+87 ATPSDQ
-93 RYGHSSSTGLWDV
+93 RYGRSSETGLWEV
-106 RNYTVSVNGEGTFNC
+106 QNCTVSVNGEGTFNC
-121 VMTIQIEKA
+121 VMTIRIDKR
-130 DFHFLTDNHGFF
+130 DFHYLTDNHGIF
-142 ITETDDEQPGWKY
+142 IGEAYDGQNGWTY
-155 DETRWFLQP
+155 DKTRWFLQP
-164 HYEWN
+164 HYELREDPYEDPWT
-169 DAAGEYQQPGGW
+169 GSW
-181 DCYNKFTVRNGRV
+181 DCYNKFEVTEDGVR
-194 SFNPDDAQGGLGFV
+194 FDPDDAQGGLGFV
-208 NLYTENTA
+208 NTYTENT
-216 PVTEPTYKPATLNK
+216 YKTATLNK

-383 LLERSADIEYIRAHL
+383 LLERSADKEYIRAHL

>member
-1 MKKRILAIFLCL
+1 MKKRILALFLCL

-23 AAESIVIPPGGF
+23 AAETIVIPLPGGVL
-35 FPQPNVPNTPIQ
+35 PNVPNNPIQ

-52 TPVPDNTTM
+52 TPVPNDTTM
-61 MLQIPIGKVVT
+61 TLQIPIGKVVT

-87 ATPSDE
+87 ATPSNPE
-93 RYGHSSSTGLWDV
+93 YGRNSDTGLWDV
-106 RNYTVSVNGEGTFNC
+106 RNCTVSVNGEGTFNC
-121 VMTIQIEKA
+121 VMTIRIEKE
-130 DFHFLTDNHGFF
+130 DFRPLEDKDGII
-142 ITETDDEQPGWKY
+142 ITETDDEQPGWTY
-155 DETRWFLQP
+155 DETRWFIQP

-169 DAAGEYQQPGGW
+169 DAINEYEWTGGW
-181 DCYNKFTVRNGRV
+181 DCYNKFEVTEDCVNV
-194 SFNPDDAQGGLGFV
+194 NPEDAQGGLGFV
-208 NLYTENTA
+208 NTYTENT
-216 PVTEPTYKPATLNK
+216 YKTATLNK

-241 GGGFAPGKNM
+241 DGGFAPGRNM

-297 GIVRGYSNGTF
+297 GIVRGYSDGTF

-322 CCRFEQLTD
+322 CCRFEKLTS
-331 GAAAFTD
+331 GTVTFSD

-383 LLERSADIEYIRAHL
+383 LLERSADKEYIRAHL
-398 KELPRVFAD
+398 KELPRVFSD
-407 MNEQHW
+407 LNEQHW
-413 AYWYVMEAANGHDYT
+413 AYWYAMEASNGHDYT

>member
-13 ILTVSLATAV
+13 ILTLSLAAAV
-23 AAESIVIPPGGF
+23 AAKNDVIQPGGTYIIV
-35 FPQPNVPNTPIQ
+35 PDNPSQPG
-47 PEPDD
+47 PDY
-52 TPVPDNTTM
+52 TPVPNDTTM
-61 MLQIPIGKVVT
+61 TLQIPIGKVVT

-87 ATPSDE
+87 ATPSNPE
-93 RYGHSSSTGLWDV
+93 YGHSSNTGLWDV
-106 RNYTVSVNGEGTFNC
+106 RNCTVSVNGEGTFNC
-121 VMTIQIEKA
+121 VMTIRIEKE
-130 DFHFLTDNHGFF
+130 DFHFLTDKEGII
-142 ITETDDEQPGWKY
+142 ITETDDEQPGWTY

-169 DAAGEYQQPGGW
+169 DNILEWTGSW
-181 DCYNKFTVRNGRV
+181 DCYNDFKVTEDGVL
-194 SFNPDDAQGGLGFV
+194 FNRDEATGGLGFV
-208 NLYTENTA
+208 NTYTENT
-216 PVTEPTYKPATLNK
+216 YKTATLNK

-297 GIVRGYSNGTF
+297 GIVRGYSDGTF

-322 CCRFEQLTD
+322 CCRFEKLTS
-331 GAAAFTD
+331 GTVTFSD

-346 KSIAYAATRGWVT
+346 KSVTYAATPGWVT

-383 LLERSADIEYIRAHL
+383 LLERNADKEYIRAHL

>member
-23 AAESIVIPPGGF
+23 AAKNDVITPGGTYTVTDN
-35 FPQPNVPNTPIQ
+35 PSQ

-52 TPVPDNTTM
+52 TPVPNDTTM
-61 MLQIPIGKVVT
+61 TLEIPITKVVT

-87 ATPSDE
+87 ATPSNPE
-93 RYGHSSSTGLWDV
+93 YGRNSDTGLWDV
-106 RNYTVSVNGEGTFNC
+106 RNCTVSVTGEGAFNC
-121 VMTIQIEKA
+121 VMTIRIEKA
-130 DFHFLTDNHGFF
+130 DLRDLTDLHGIF
-142 ITETDDEQPGWKY
+142 ITETDDEQPGWTY

-169 DAAGEYQQPGGW
+169 DAINEYEWTGGW
-181 DCYNKFTVRNGRV
+181 DCYNKFTVRNGSV
-194 SFNPDDAQGGLGFV
+194 SFDRDNAQRGLGFV
-208 NLYTENTA
+208 NTYTENT
-216 PVTEPTYKPATLNK
+216 YKTATLNK

-268 EANKSYPASFS
+268 EANKSYPASFY

-297 GIVRGYSNGTF
+297 GIVRGYSDGTF

-331 GAAAFTD
+331 GAATFTD

-346 KSIAYAATRGWVT
+346 KSISYAAKRGWVT

-370 NITRAEVAAVTCR
+370 KPFIFIFLTELCAELCS
-383 LLERSADIEYIRAHL
+383 LLL
-398 KELPRVFAD
+398 
-407 MNEQHW
+407 
-413 AYWYVMEAANGHDYT
+413 
-428 KSGNTETWL
+428 
-437 RTYP
+437 

>member
-23 AAESIVIPPGGF
+23 AAEEFTVTLPPESNF
-35 FPQPNVPNTPIQ
+35 LPPNRPEQ

-52 TPVPDNTTM
+52 EDRIVT
-61 MLQIPIGKVVT
+61 LQIPIIKIVE
-72 LGGNTAPQRT
+72 LGGNSSPAQT
-82 TFTFN
+82 TFTFY
-87 ATPSDE
+87 ATPSDQ
-93 RYGHSSSTGLWDV
+93 RYGRSSDTGLWEV
-106 RNYTVSVNGEGTFNC
+106 QNCTVTVNGEGTFNC
-121 VMTIQIEKA
+121 VMTIRIDKR
-130 DFHFLTDNHGFF
+130 DFHYLTDNHGIF
-142 ITETDDEQPGWKY
+142 IGEAYDGQNGWTY
-155 DETRWFLQP
+155 DKTRWFLQP

-169 DAAGEYQQPGGW
+169 DAINEYERTGGW
-181 DCYNKFTVRNGRV
+181 DCYSKFEAMEGSVDV
-194 SFNPDDAQGGLGFV
+194 NPDNAQGGLGFV
-208 NLYTENTA
+208 NTYTENT
-216 PVTEPTYKPATLNK
+216 YKTATLNK

-297 GIVRGYSNGTF
+297 GIVRGYSDGTF

-331 GAAAFTD
+331 GAATFTD

-346 KSIAYAATRGWVT
+346 KSISYAAKRGWVT

-383 LLERSADIEYIRAHL
+383 LLERSADEAYIRAHL
-398 KELPRVFAD
+398 KEMPRVFAD

-413 AYWYVMEAANGHDYT
+413 AYWYAMEAANGHDYT
-428 KSGNTETWL
+428 RSGNAETWL

>member
-23 AAESIVIPPGGF
+23 AAENDVITPGGTYTVTDN
-35 FPQPNVPNTPIQ
+35 PSQ

-52 TPVPDNTTM
+52 TPVPNDTTIT
-61 MLQIPIGKVVT
+61 LQIPITKVVT

-87 ATPSDE
+87 ATPSNPE
-93 RYGHSSSTGLWDV
+93 YGRNSDTGLWDV
-106 RNYTVSVNGEGTFNC
+106 RNCTVSVNGEGTFNC
-121 VMTIQIEKA
+121 VMTIRIEKE
-130 DFHFLTDNHGFF
+130 DFRPLEDKDGII
-142 ITETDDEQPGWKY
+142 ITETDDEQPGWTY
-155 DETRWFLQP
+155 DETRWFIQP
-164 HYEWN
+164 HLEWNENIHEYEWT
-169 DAAGEYQQPGGW
+169 GCW
-181 DCYNKFTVRNGRV
+181 DCYNKFKVT
-194 SFNPDDAQGGLGFV
+194 DDGVIIDRDNAQRGLGFV
-208 NLYTENTA
+208 NTYTENT
-216 PVTEPTYKPATLNK
+216 YKTATLNK

-297 GIVRGYSNGTF
+297 GIVRGYSDGTF

-331 GAAAFTD
+331 GAATFTD

-346 KSIAYAATRGWVT
+346 KSIAYAAKRGWVT

-413 AYWYVMEAANGHDYT
+413 AYWYAMEAANGHDYT

>member
-1 MKKRILAIFLCL
+1 
-13 ILTVSLATAV
+13 
-23 AAESIVIPPGGF
+23 
-35 FPQPNVPNTPIQ
+35 
-47 PEPDD
+47 
-52 TPVPDNTTM
+52 
-61 MLQIPIGKVVT
+61 MLFD
-72 LGGNTAPQRT
+72 R
-82 TFTFN
+82 
-87 ATPSDE
+87 DE
-93 RYGHSSSTGLWDV
+93 A
-106 RNYTVSVNGEGTFNC
+106 
-121 VMTIQIEKA
+121 K
-130 DFHFLTDNHGFF
+130 
-142 ITETDDEQPGWKY
+142 
-155 DETRWFLQP
+155 
-164 HYEWN
+164 
-169 DAAGEYQQPGGW
+169 
-181 DCYNKFTVRNGRV
+181 
-194 SFNPDDAQGGLGFV
+194 GGLGFV
-208 NLYTENTA
+208 NTYTENT
-216 PVTEPTYKPATLNK
+216 YKTATLNK

-297 GIVRGYSNGTF
+297 GIVRGYSDGTF

-322 CCRFEQLTD
+322 CCRFEKLTS
-331 GAAAFTD
+331 GTVTFSD

-346 KSIAYAATRGWVT
+346 KSVTYAATRGWVT

-383 LLERSADIEYIRAHL
+383 LLERNADKEYIRAHL
-398 KELPRVFAD
+398 KELPRVFSD
-407 MNEQHW
+407 LNEQHW
-413 AYWYVMEAANGHDYT
+413 AYWYAMEAANGHDYT